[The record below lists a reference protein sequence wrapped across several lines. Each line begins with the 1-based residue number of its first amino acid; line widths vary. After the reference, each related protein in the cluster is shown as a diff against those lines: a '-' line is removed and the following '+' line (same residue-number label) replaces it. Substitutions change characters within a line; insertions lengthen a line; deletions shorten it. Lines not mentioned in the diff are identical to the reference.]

1 MDVLHVPS
9 GGNLLISSSTI
20 FHGCLLFIF
29 NRVFPATPLLQRSKS
44 VQIGPNPSRLVKQLA
59 WLLSLDWMLKLLKVF
74 EQLSKGWIYN
84 LQGYA
89 LSLKRDNL
97 SIAMMIN
104 HVTIMS

>member
-1 MDVLHVPS
+1 
-9 GGNLLISSSTI
+9 
-20 FHGCLLFIF
+20 
-29 NRVFPATPLLQRSKS
+29 
-44 VQIGPNPSRLVKQLA
+44 
-59 WLLSLDWMLKLLKVF
+59 MLKLLKVF